1 MDTHALDGRVAIVT
15 GAASGIGAAIV
26 RLYHDAGAKVLA
38 VDLHKPQL
46 EGIGESDRLAKLVA
60 DVRDDDAPERIVS
73 AAIEAFGA
81 LHILVNNAGIC
92 LPGSVESQSLESWDQ
107 TLAVNVTAPFRL
119 TKAAVPHMMAAGWG
133 RIINLGSIMSEFGG
147 PSLCAYGMSKHAVAG
162 FTKSLAVDLGKYG
175 ITANY
180 LQPGSIWTG
189 MSKPFMEDQA
199 FLDYW
204 EGKTPVG
211 RLGEPEEVAAPALFL
226 ATDEAR
232 FVTGAGIRI
241 CGGAMASF

>member
-15 GAASGIGAAIV
+15 GAASGIGEAIV

-38 VDLHKPQL
+38 VDLQTPQL
-46 EGIGESDRLAKLVA
+46 GSIGESDRLARLVA
-60 DVRDDDAPERIVS
+60 DVGDDDAPERIVS
-73 AAIEAFGA
+73 AAIDAFGA

-92 LPGSVESQSLESWDQ
+92 LPGSVESQSLESWEK

-211 RLGEPEEVAAPALFL
+211 RLGEPEEVATSALFL

-232 FVTGAGIRI
+232 FINGAGIRI